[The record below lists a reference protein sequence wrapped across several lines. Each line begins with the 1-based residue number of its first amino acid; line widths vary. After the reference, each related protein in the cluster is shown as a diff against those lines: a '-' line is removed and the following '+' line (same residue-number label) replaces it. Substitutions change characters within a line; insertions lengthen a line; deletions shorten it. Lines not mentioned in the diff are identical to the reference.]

1 MTAEEAIQALKMMN
15 LVDVHPFLH
24 LEEMLVVRDMAIA
37 ALREQEERRWI
48 SVTERLPERTMPPCD
63 VLVYHDLGCGM
74 FVDRAWYSHDKKR
87 WISVLGM
94 KLKVTHW
101 VPLPEPPKEDTNAK
115 MQ

>member
-48 SVTERLPERTMPPCD
+48 PVTERFPEKATEYLCRCCINDGDWYPFLM
-63 VLVYHDLGCGM
+63 VLTYYPFC
-74 FVDRAWYSHDKKR
+74 KKR
-87 WISVLGM
+87 IFSMNLNMVFG
-94 KLKVTHW
+94 
-101 VPLPEPPKEDTNAK
+101 
-115 MQ
+115 